1 MQKEKIF
8 PIGEI
13 AKLTGVTIRTL
24 QYYDNIG
31 LVPAKRDNSSGRRYY
46 READLTRLQQVLFY
60 KSLGLQIEDIKNL
73 LVETITPDQISNVLR
88 RQLDILCYKLN
99 DLNSNI
105 THIKA
110 SLLILEENN
119 SIPWGNLVQ
128 LMISLNKDTFF
139 EYKNVKYDEDIENV
153 FMKHYKDSKTI
164 LEIYWDWKSLILEA
178 VSHILNDIKP
188 ESDQGQIFAEKW
200 LNMITRI
207 TNGNEELLEAHRTS
221 YKNRAQWPE
230 EDRRLIEFTD
240 DFIDKA
246 TKIYLTNKDDKDWE
260 RLK

>member
-1 MQKEKIF
+1 MKEEKIF
-8 PIGEI
+8 SIGEI
-13 AKLTGVTIRTL
+13 SKLTGVTIRTL

-31 LVPAKRDNSSGRRYY
+31 LVPVKRDNSSGKRYY
-46 READLTRLQQVLFY
+46 RESDLTRLQQVLFY
-60 KSLGLQIEDIKNL
+60 KSLGLKIKDIKNL
-73 LVETITPDQISNVLR
+73 LVETATPEQISNVLR
-88 RQLDILCYKLN
+88 KQLDIFYYKLN
-99 DLNSNI
+99 DLKSSI
-105 THIKA
+105 AFIEA
-110 SLLILEENN
+110 SLISLEENKC
-119 SIPWGNLVQ
+119 IPWGNLIQ
-128 LMISLNKDTFF
+128 LMISLNKETIF
-139 EYKNVKYDEDIENV
+139 EYKNIEYDKNTENI
-153 FMKHYKDSKTI
+153 FMKHYKDSETI
-164 LEIYWDWKSLILEA
+164 LEMYWDWKSLILEA